1 MFVIPRSLFPL
12 ALLAIFA
19 TPAFADGDA
28 EAGKRVFNR
37 CMACHDGKREVNKV
51 GPHLVGVVGRKAG
64 GLESFVGK
72 YSDAMTAAGA
82 GGLVWDEANLASY
95 IKDPKGFIPGNRMAF
110 AGIKDDED
118 IANLIAWPKADA
130 KP

>member
-1 MFVIPRSLFPL
+1 MIRRSLFPL
-12 ALLAIFA
+12 ALLVVCA

-37 CMACHDGKREVNKV
+37 CMACHDGKRDVNKV

-64 GLESFVGK
+64 GLESFMGK
-72 YSDAMTAAGA
+72 YSEAMVAAGN
-82 GGLVWDEANLASY
+82 GGLVWDEANLAAY
-95 IKDPKGFIPGNRMAF
+95 IKAPKEFIPGNRMAF
-110 AGIKDDED
+110 AGIKDEED
-118 IANLIAWPKADA
+118 LANLIAWLKADP

>member
-1 MFVIPRSLFPL
+1 LILRCLISL
-12 ALLAIFA
+12 ALVALAGP
-19 TPAFADGDA
+19 PALADGDA
-28 EAGKRVFNR
+28 EAGRSVFSR

-64 GLESFVGK
+64 SLESFAGK
-72 YSDAMTAAGA
+72 YSEAMTAAGA
-82 GGLVWDEANLASY
+82 GGLVWDEANLAAY

-110 AGIKDDED
+110 AGIKDDVD
-118 IANLIAWPKADA
+118 VANLIAWLKADP